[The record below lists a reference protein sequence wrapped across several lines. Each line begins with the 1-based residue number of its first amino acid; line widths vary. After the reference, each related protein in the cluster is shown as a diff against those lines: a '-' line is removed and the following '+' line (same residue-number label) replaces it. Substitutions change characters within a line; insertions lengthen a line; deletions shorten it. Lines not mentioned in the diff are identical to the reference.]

1 MLTSF
6 TGNLGIVEL
15 MKKEAA
21 GLFCSD
27 SDGKSKVN
35 IMKGARGLDEALTGD
50 LDTFNPAREPLMA
63 AVAVSVAAAAFQTPQ
78 PAFIDRLAS

>member
-1 MLTSF
+1 MW
-6 TGNLGIVEL
+6 I
-15 MKKEAA
+15 KKEAA
-21 GLFCSD
+21 GLHSSD

-35 IMKGARGLDEALTGD
+35 VMKGARGLDEALTGD

-63 AVAVSVAAAAFQTPQ
+63 AVAVSVATVAFQAPQ